1 MRHGQTKANSEGRFQ
16 GCIDYPLS
24 SRGEEEA
31 LKAARRLS
39 SWPIDHIYSSPLKR
53 AFYTAEIIARD
64 KSLQVK
70 TLSTVREFSWGVIEG
85 LKWPEIEEKYPQLA
99 SRLINDLQHT
109 HIPEQEP
116 IEEFWERI
124 YRAIDFFSQ
133 KHLKDRILVVSHGRF
148 LNAFLVGFLNM
159 DPRGSW
165 PFRFSHGSL
174 SLLELSQQGRRSL
187 RFFNDT
193 CHLEKYLTI

>member
-70 TLSTVREFSWGVIEG
+70 TLSTIREFSWGVIEG

-99 SRLINDLQHT
+99 SHLINDLQHT

-193 CHLEKYLTI
+193 CHL